1 MMKILPAIDLK
12 NGNCVRLLKGN
23 FKKETK
29 YNSDPLSQAKIFKA
43 NQLTYLHIVDL
54 DGAETGKQ
62 VNLEI
67 IKEILQISDISIQ
80 VGGGIRSI
88 SKVEAM
94 LEMGVSRIILGTA
107 LFQDNF
113 IKDLKNNFDSKQ
125 IVLALD
131 FKICNNIPKIYT
143 HGWQDSTE
151 LSLHNFLADQS
162 FFLNVLAT
170 DISLDGAMQ
179 GPSIDIYRDLLNK
192 FPKLNLIASGGI
204 RSLDDLDVLK
214 ALNIKEAIVG
224 KAIYEKNISL
234 RDLDNDY

>member
-1 MMKILPAIDLK
+1 MKILPAIDLK

-23 FKKETK
+23 FKKVTE
-29 YNSDPLSQAKIFKA
+29 YNSDPISQAKIFQT
-43 NQLTYLHIVDL
+43 NQLNYLHIVDL

-62 VNLEI
+62 LNLEVV
-67 IKEILQISDISIQ
+67 KEILQISDISVQ

-88 SKVEAM
+88 SKVETM

-107 LFQDNF
+107 LFQDHF
-113 IKDLKNNFDSKQ
+113 IQDLKNNFDSNQ

-131 FKICNNIPKIYT
+131 FKVSNDTPKIYT

-151 LSLHNFLADQS
+151 LSLYDFLSDQS
-162 FFLNVLAT
+162 FFSNVLAT

-179 GPSIDIYRDLLNK
+179 GPSINIYKDLLNI
-192 FPKLNLIASGGI
+192 FPTLNLIASGGI
-204 RSLDDLDVLK
+204 RSLNDLDILK
-214 ALNIKEAIVG
+214 ALKIKEAIVG

-234 RDLDNDY
+234 RDLSSDY